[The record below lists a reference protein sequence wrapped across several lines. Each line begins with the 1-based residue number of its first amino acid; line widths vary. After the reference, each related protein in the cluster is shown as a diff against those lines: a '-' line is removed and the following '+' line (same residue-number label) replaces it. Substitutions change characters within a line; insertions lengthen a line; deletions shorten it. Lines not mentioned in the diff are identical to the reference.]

1 VNSYY
6 SETTITNL
14 LNLSDDYDMKKSQIF
29 KGKTAWITG
38 ASSGIG
44 ESLVYE
50 LVRRGSNVIASSID
64 AEGLERV
71 KAGCTGKSEMVHC
84 YPFDLAETSAIHL
97 VVKQVIEKAG
107 KIDYLFNIGGISQ
120 RARID
125 ETPLWLDRKIFEINY
140 FGTIAL
146 TKAVLPYMVTQQ
158 SGHILA
164 TSSISG
170 RFGFP
175 LRSAYSASKQALHG
189 FFETLYLE
197 NKINNIRVSV
207 IIPGRVRTAISL
219 HALDSEGKE
228 HGKLDDGQA
237 NGISPEKAAE
247 IIIKGM
253 LKNKREIL
261 VGKNE
266 LIMLHIRR
274 YFPWLFFRIAD
285 KIKA

>member
-1 VNSYY
+1 
-6 SETTITNL
+6 
-14 LNLSDDYDMKKSQIF
+14 MKKANIF
-29 KGKTAWITG
+29 KGKVAWITG

-50 LVRRGSNVIASSID
+50 FIKQGSVVLASSND
-64 AEGLERV
+64 LKGLERV
-71 KAGCTGKSEMVHC
+71 KTACGERSDMVYC
-84 YPFDLAETSAIHL
+84 VPFDLADTAG
-97 VVKQVIEKAG
+97 IEKIVDEQI
-107 KIDYLFNIGGISQ
+107 KITGGIDFLLNIGGISQ
-120 RARID
+120 RARVD

-146 TKAVLPYMVTQQ
+146 TKAVLPYMISRQ

-197 NKINNIRVSV
+197 NKISNIRTSV
-207 IIPGRVRTAISL
+207 IIPGRVRTSISF
-219 HALDSEGKE
+219 HALTSDGKE
-228 HGKLDDGQA
+228 HGQLDDGLA
-237 NGISPEKAAE
+237 KGILPEKAAR
-247 IIIKGM
+247 IIMRGIVR
-253 LKNKREIL
+253 NRREIL
-261 VGKNE
+261 VGKGE
-266 LIMLHIRR
+266 MILLHIRR

-285 KIKA
+285 KIKST